1 MGCGCKE
8 KQKMMPG
15 ISDKNDEKYVSFADK
30 LEAFKGVDKGLDEV
44 ANDNEEDDVLDETE
58 EKIISMV
65 EQYSF
70 IAAQIKDGLTFY
82 GLDVS
87 SDPETVLKRA
97 DMIFFNTIIRR

>member
-8 KQKMMPG
+8 KQKMMSG
-15 ISDKNDEKYVSFADK
+15 ISGRNDEKYVSFADK
-30 LEAFKGVDKGLDEV
+30 IEAFKGLNKGLDET
-44 ANDNEEDDVLDETE
+44 ANDNEEEDVLDETE

-65 EQYSF
+65 EQYSS
-70 IAAQIKDGLTFY
+70 IAGLIQSGLAFY
-82 GLDVS
+82 GIDVS